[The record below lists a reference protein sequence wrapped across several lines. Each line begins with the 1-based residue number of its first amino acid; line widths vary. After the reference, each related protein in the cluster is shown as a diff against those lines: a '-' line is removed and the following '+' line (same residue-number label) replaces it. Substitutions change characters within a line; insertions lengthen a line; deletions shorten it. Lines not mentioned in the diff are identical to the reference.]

1 MRGLEVALW
10 AEPLVA
16 THLVPSEF
24 ALLVLLVG
32 ALGTLPLGW
41 LPFYSGPDPELA
53 EHVFGHLLG
62 RVVLIFAGTVPPV
75 TVSVDTK
82 HMYSTTI
89 IIGDS

>member
-10 AEPLVA
+10 AEPLIA

-62 RVVLIFAGTVPPV
+62 CVVLIFAGTVAPV

-82 HMYSTTI
+82 HMLLLL
-89 IIGDS
+89 

>member
-10 AEPLVA
+10 PEPLVA

-53 EHVFGHLLG
+53 EHVFGNLLG

-75 TVSVDTK
+75 TVSANAK
-82 HMYSTTI
+82 HMYI
-89 IIGDS
+89 I